1 MKSFNQDCKE
11 MGTTSNNIEVVPN
24 YDVQHY
30 EPLAPNVIPFQLLDK
45 SSKRLTDVYFLLHPD
60 EADFVDMDN
69 ANRYFNSQTSRVS
82 NSTNLTDE
90 QLLASI
96 NSRYHSSFQDIHN
109 LLISLDDKE
118 NELSQSIKKEME
130 SDKKLNE
137 LFERY
142 RNYKNSLSNNQNT
155 V

>member
-1 MKSFNQDCKE
+1 MKSFNSDCKE
-11 MGTTSNNIEVVPN
+11 MGTPSPISEVVS
-24 YDVQHY
+24 DFDLKHY
-30 EPLAPNVIPFQLLDK
+30 ESIAPNVIPFQLLDK
-45 SSKRLTDVYFLLHPD
+45 SSKRLTDVYFLLHPE

-69 ANRYFNSQTSRVS
+69 ANRYYNSQSSRVS
-82 NSTNLTDE
+82 NSPNLTDE
-90 QLLASI
+90 QFLSSI

-137 LFERY
+137 LLERY
-142 RNYKNSLSNNQNT
+142 KNYKNSLTPKN
-155 V
+155 